1 MIYIY
6 THTYTLLRKSTR
18 DAQEIARVKYEIW
31 LQGGPYTDFQQLF
44 VTGSSDPLG
53 DIEKLEDV
61 LPRGATLQLVIT
73 APAARELSVHAFVGP
88 DYPCAADEFTVPIA
102 SHAFETPTYYV
113 TADIL
118 YLGDVTVESSAVGS
132 SIALEIQKQF
142 GEMRFDPQM
151 VVFVSVDDHR
161 GRCAQGEKI
170 RWNQCDYI
178 TPSAQRNFPR
188 CVDWSRGVVPL
199 CADTTALALQNLH
212 LLLIPEDAVCS
223 MSDED

>member
-1 MIYIY
+1 MIYLY

-118 YLGDVTVESSAVGS
+118 YLGNVIVESSAVGS
-132 SIALEIQKQF
+132 SIAVEIQKQF

-151 VVFVSVDDHR
+151 IVFVSVDDHR
-161 GRCAQGEKI
+161 GRCAQAKRFVGTSVTTLPLRRSETFPGAWTGHVALCHSA
-170 RWNQCDYI
+170 R
-178 TPSAQRNFPR
+178 TPRRSL
-188 CVDWSRGVVPL
+188 SRIFTF
-199 CADTTALALQNLH
+199 C
-212 LLLIPEDAVCS
+212 
-223 MSDED
+223 